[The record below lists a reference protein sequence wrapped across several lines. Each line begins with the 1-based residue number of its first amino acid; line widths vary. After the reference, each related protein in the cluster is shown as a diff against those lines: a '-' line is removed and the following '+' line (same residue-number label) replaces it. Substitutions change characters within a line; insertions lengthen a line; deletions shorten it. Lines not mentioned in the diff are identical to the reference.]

1 MGRKGPQRVFKSSKL
16 IEVSTVI
23 GCTPVEILTSIQ
35 NIRSKIA
42 HGEALKS
49 CNGWFEDSPIAIRA
63 QRLGK
68 PPSRQDVIPATNAS
82 SLYNSEFATNARKR

>member
-1 MGRKGPQRVFKSSKL
+1 MGRKGPQPTFKSSKL
-16 IEVSTVI
+16 IKASTTIGYTPTEV
-23 GCTPVEILTSIQ
+23 LTSIQ

-49 CNGWFEDSPIAIRA
+49 CNGWFEDSPIAIKA

-68 PPSRQDVIPATNAS
+68 PPSRQDVIPATSAS
-82 SLYNSEFATNARKR
+82 SLYNSELTSNTHRR